1 METGKYVLEMRHI
14 SKSFP
19 GVKALDDV
27 SLTIKA
33 GTVHALMGENGAGK
47 STLMKC
53 AFGLYQPDEGE
64 ISIEGKTV
72 ALPNPKA
79 AMVEGVSMIHQELNP
94 ILTRNVME
102 NIWVG
107 RVPYKK
113 IAGVHW
119 ADDKKMYEDTKN
131 LFADLG
137 IDIEPKESVSR
148 LSVSHC
154 QLLEI
159 ARAVSYGAKVI
170 IMDEPTSSLTESES
184 ELLFAIIKKLT
195 AQGVAIIYI
204 SHKIEEVLD
213 ITDEVTVLR
222 DGQLVGSWP
231 TRELDMDSI
240 VSKMVGREMTN
251 RYPEL
256 THTPGEIFLEVSHL
270 TSANPHSFVDVS
282 FTLRRGEILGVG
294 GLVGA
299 QRTELME
306 SIFGLRPIA
315 SGTIYIDGQEVKI
328 KNPRQAIAHKIALLT
343 EERRATGIVPML
355 SVGEN
360 IVLANQTTNHARYT
374 GGKGLL
380 NYASRNEDAQRYV
393 DSLSIKTP
401 GLKTQIQYLSGG
413 NQQKALLGRWM
424 LLEPDIL
431 IMDEPTRGIDVGAK
445 YEIYCLMEEMV
456 QRGKCVIMI
465 SSEMPELM
473 GMSDRVMVMCEG
485 HLSGILT
492 REETSD
498 ERIMYLASTYEK
510 GERSNT
516 HANKEI

>member
-1 METGKYVLEMRHI
+1 METNNYVLEMKHI
-14 SKSFP
+14 SKNFP

-27 SLTIKA
+27 SLTVKA

-53 AFGLYQPDEGE
+53 AFGLYQPDAGD
-64 ISIEGKTV
+64 ILIEGQKRT
-72 ALPNPKA
+72 LPTPKA
-79 AMVEGVSMIHQELNP
+79 AMLQGISMIHQELNP

-107 RVPYKK
+107 RIPYKN
-113 IAGVHW
+113 IAGIHW
-119 ADDKKMYEDTKN
+119 ADDKRMYQETQN
-131 LFADLG
+131 LFEELG
-137 IDIEPKESVSR
+137 ININPKEKVSS

-184 ELLFAIIKKLT
+184 ELLFGIIRKLT
-195 AQGVAIIYI
+195 SQGVAIIYI

-222 DGQLVGSWP
+222 DGKLVGSWP

-251 RYPEL
+251 RFPQPN
-256 THTPGEIFLEVSHL
+256 HTPGDVSLEVSHL
-270 TSANPHSFVDVS
+270 TSAIPNSFVDVS
-282 FTLRRGEILGVG
+282 FALHKGEILGVG
-294 GLVGA
+294 GLVGS

-306 SIFGLRPIA
+306 SIFGLRPLA
-315 SGTIYIDGQEVKI
+315 SGSIRIDGKEVQI
-328 KNPRQAIAHKIALLT
+328 KNPQDAIRHKIALLT
-343 EERRATGIVPML
+343 EERRATGIIPML

-360 IVLANQTTNHARYT
+360 IILANQTANHSRYT
-374 GGKGLL
+374 GGKGIL
-380 NYASRNEDAQRYV
+380 NNRVKNRDAQKYV
-393 DSLSIKTP
+393 DSMSIKTP

-456 QRGKCVIMI
+456 QNGKSVIMI
-465 SSEMPELM
+465 SSEMPELI
-473 GMSDRVMVMCEG
+473 GMSDRIMVMCEG
-485 HLSGILT
+485 HLSGILS
-492 REETSD
+492 RENVSD

-510 GERSNT
+510 GENEYAS
-516 HANKEI
+516 KEI